1 MAINELMLNPAD
13 LLGFTQQVRQS
24 DPYGLAAQS
33 LSQFQP
39 DTRMFSAGEL
49 GATAFGKSF
58 LSGLLG
64 NYANERANRQLSSVV
79 QALPQLNSDPYGM
92 TTPEGVDSGAFNLLR
107 GSAILKKAQKDTVL
121 GDEKKTAVG
130 DLLKSVLGEGVK
142 AGTIS
147 PQAALKAIETGDM
160 SALEGM
166 DTSKNPNSPQYKMQK
181 DLDEKTI
188 ALRKEFNALD
198 PVKNFAKASQAAT
211 ALAGALK
218 DNSKVSDQELVRYS
232 ILMIEPGMAVR
243 EGEQG
248 AVKMSQSIPEAFRGQ
263 MLGALSGKTELGPD
277 VREGIKNLA
286 SRAYN
291 SHKGLYDQANE
302 LYTKEA
308 TLQGVDPSRISY
320 IGQAPEAAS
329 IFGGNQP
336 AAPAMDLGSF
346 ISEAKAK
353 GLSKEQ
359 AKAQWM
365 SMGGTGF

>member
-1 MAINELMLNPAD
+1 MLNPND

-24 DPYGLAAQS
+24 DPFGIAAQS
-33 LSQFQP
+33 LNAFQP
-39 DTRMFSAGEL
+39 DTRSFSAGEL

-64 NYANERANRQLSSVV
+64 NYANQRANNQLSSVV

-92 TTPEGVDSGAFNLLR
+92 STPEGVDSGAFNLLR
-107 GSAILKKAQKDTVL
+107 GSAILKNAQKQAVL
-121 GDEKKTAVG
+121 GDERKTAVG

-147 PQAALKAIETGDM
+147 PQAALKAIETGDT
-160 SALEGM
+160 SALEAT
-166 DTSKNPNSPQYKMQK
+166 DATKNPNSPQYKAQK
-181 DLDEKTI
+181 DLDEKTSN
-188 ALRKEFNALD
+188 LRKEFNALD

-218 DNSKVSDQELVRYS
+218 DQSKVSDQELVRYS

-248 AVKMSQSIPEAFRGQ
+248 AVKMSQSIPEAWKNE
-263 MLGALSGKTELGPD
+263 LNSALSGKTALGPD

-286 SRAYN
+286 SRAYG
-291 SHKGLYDQANE
+291 SHKGLYDQAYE
-302 LYTKEA
+302 LYGKEA
-308 TLQGVDPSRISY
+308 ELQGLDPSRISY
-320 IGQAPEAAS
+320 IGQAPDAAS
-329 IFGGNQP
+329 VFGASGQAAP
-336 AAPAMDLGSF
+336 APAMDLGSF
-346 ISEAKAK
+346 ISDAKAK